1 MNDYYNENNWEKRQ
15 QMLEKKKDY
24 STIVLLNER
33 RNIEERKNARL
44 IRRIRLNE
52 ERKQMEK
59 YLSDEED
66 EEYDYEKDNDD
77 ENMNKLPEI
86 KQRKFREEDKKE
98 ENIYN
103 LKKVYTNSYNPL
115 KKYRLKRKEGEKI
128 VNTMMKHNPQLEQL
142 LYNHD
147 IYQMKLENIRKH
159 IK

>member
-86 KQRKFREEDKKE
+86 KQRKFREEDKKRR
-98 ENIYN
+98 
-103 LKKVYTNSYNPL
+103 
-115 KKYRLKRKEGEKI
+115 KYL
-128 VNTMMKHNPQLEQL
+128 
-142 LYNHD
+142 
-147 IYQMKLENIRKH
+147 
-159 IK
+159 